1 MLVVILD
8 AIISVVLKELVVI
21 CFKFPFSSLISKSS
35 LILLDI
41 IKPPKFIEL
50 PDKYKSFHLLSK
62 LPKL

>member
-35 LILLDI
+35 FTLLDK
-41 IKPPKFIEL
+41 IKPPKLIEF
-50 PDKYKSFHLLSK
+50 PDKYKS
-62 LPKL
+62 